1 MIRTATTINW
11 AFMDLNVKYSNT
23 GFPLS
28 DADGTSVLAATLR
41 QNEERFG
48 QMIDALPTAIYTT
61 DAEGYLTH
69 FNPACVQFAG
79 RTPVVGVDKWCISWK
94 LEETDGAFLP
104 HDECSMAV
112 AIKEDRPMMGAEAV
126 AVRPDGTR
134 RIFQAY
140 PTPLHDDGGRL
151 TGAINMLVDI
161 TGKRQGERLMAEQ
174 NKLLH
179 LFAKGGSMEKCLTM
193 LTSAI
198 SLLEKS
204 TRAVVLIADETGT
217 RFEYGYSA
225 HVPPSFI
232 IGMHDSP
239 VGDAAIGTC
248 GAAVYSG
255 KAVACEDIKQSKKWS
270 KSWRELCVSH
280 GIFACH
286 SQPVVNSRNRR
297 VASLMLCFDEPR
309 KPTPWEMQLALFGSH
324 MASLAIERARA
335 EERLRRAAALDAF
348 RVRLNDSLQSL
359 TDPEEI
365 QSAAATVLGEHLK
378 ADRALYASVDVLTD
392 SYTITDNYVRKGLP
406 KLTGSF
412 AISSYGGASRNL
424 RQGGVFV
431 VNDVASDERLE
442 EGEKSVLAN
451 AGIGSFIVLSLVKNG
466 QWLSIFGVHSAAA
479 RLWKADEVAMVG
491 ETAERT
497 WAAAERARAE
507 GALRKSEIRLAE
519 ELADAKQLQ
528 HISSRLVHQD
538 DIGLL
543 YEKIVDAAVAIMRS
557 DMGSMQMLLPGK
569 KELLLLAWRGF
580 NPESAA
586 SWKSVGLDSTSI
598 CSKAFAEG
606 KRVVVPDLDA
616 CAFRERTADFDFYHL
631 SEVRAVQSTP
641 LVTRSG
647 KIVGM
652 ISNHWTRTHEPTER
666 ELRLLD
672 VLARQAADLIERK
685 QAEEALK
692 ESEMRLQ
699 TTLNAARMGAW
710 DLDLQTGAVIWN
722 KQQYKLLG
730 LDWASLKDVPLTP
743 DRLFRYIHPEDS
755 SRAEKRLQAAREGKS
770 DYEDS
775 FRIVRANDG
784 EIRWMA
790 RYGRKTKARDGS
802 YSHLSGVMYDITEQK
817 NLERQKD
824 EFIGIAS
831 HELKTPVTGITIYA
845 ELINGIFREKGDEE
859 HVELSEKLIL
869 EINRLV
875 KLINDLLDTTRIT
888 KGHLPLNLE
897 EFDLDAL
904 IEEIMGSLKFSSSDH
919 QIIFHPP
926 QPLKVR
932 ADRNRIHQVITN
944 LLSNAI
950 KYSPDSREV
959 HVMTETTEEGVKVS
973 VKDTGIG
980 IPEELQPKI
989 FNGFSR
995 VSFPHNFP
1003 GVGLGLY
1010 ISSEIIRRHGG
1021 RICVESELDKGSV
1034 FYFVLPHQI
1043 VAEADKTAPVR

>member
-1 MIRTATTINW
+1 
-11 AFMDLNVKYSNT
+11 
-23 GFPLS
+23 
-28 DADGTSVLAATLR
+28 
-41 QNEERFG
+41 
-48 QMIDALPTAIYTT
+48 
-61 DAEGYLTH
+61 
-69 FNPACVQFAG
+69 
-79 RTPVVGVDKWCISWK
+79 
-94 LEETDGAFLP
+94 
-104 HDECSMAV
+104 
-112 AIKEDRPMMGAEAV
+112 
-126 AVRPDGTR
+126 
-134 RIFQAY
+134 
-140 PTPLHDDGGRL
+140 
-151 TGAINMLVDI
+151 
-161 TGKRQGERLMAEQ
+161 
-174 NKLLH
+174 
-179 LFAKGGSMEKCLTM
+179 
-193 LTSAI
+193 
-198 SLLEKS
+198 
-204 TRAVVLIADETGT
+204 
-217 RFEYGYSA
+217 
-225 HVPPSFI
+225 
-232 IGMHDSP
+232 
-239 VGDAAIGTC
+239 
-248 GAAVYSG
+248 
-255 KAVACEDIKQSKKWS
+255 
-270 KSWRELCVSH
+270 
-280 GIFACH
+280 
-286 SQPVVNSRNRR
+286 
-297 VASLMLCFDEPR
+297 
-309 KPTPWEMQLALFGSH
+309 
-324 MASLAIERARA
+324 
-335 EERLRRAAALDAF
+335 
-348 RVRLNDSLQSL
+348 
-359 TDPEEI
+359 
-365 QSAAATVLGEHLK
+365 
-378 ADRALYASVDVLTD
+378 
-392 SYTITDNYVRKGLP
+392 
-406 KLTGSF
+406 
-412 AISSYGGASRNL
+412 
-424 RQGGVFV
+424 
-431 VNDVASDERLE
+431 
-442 EGEKSVLAN
+442 
-451 AGIGSFIVLSLVKNG
+451 
-466 QWLSIFGVHSAAA
+466 
-479 RLWKADEVAMVG
+479 
-491 ETAERT
+491 
-497 WAAAERARAE
+497 
-507 GALRKSEIRLAE
+507 
-519 ELADAKQLQ
+519 
-528 HISSRLVHQD
+528 
-538 DIGLL
+538 
-543 YEKIVDAAVAIMRS
+543 
-557 DMGSMQMLLPGK
+557 
-569 KELLLLAWRGF
+569 
-580 NPESAA
+580 
-586 SWKSVGLDSTSI
+586 
-598 CSKAFAEG
+598 
-606 KRVVVPDLDA
+606 
-616 CAFRERTADFDFYHL
+616 
-631 SEVRAVQSTP
+631 
-641 LVTRSG
+641 
-647 KIVGM
+647 M

-699 TTLNAARMGAW
+699 TTLNASRMGSW

-755 SRAEKRLQAAREGKS
+755 SRAEKRLQAAREGKG